1 MAKKARKKAV
11 GPTRKARGKTRGKT
25 RDKTGGKTD
34 GADRIITAA
43 LALAAGRGWRR
54 VRLVDIADEAG
65 VTLAELRDAFS
76 TKAAIIN
83 GFVRR
88 TDERVLAAG
97 PAEGS
102 SARDRLFDV
111 LMRRFDV
118 LQPDKEAVA
127 MIVRDAFCNPLAF
140 PLAALCHG
148 PQLLASMAWML
159 EAAELSSAGPAGM
172 LRAKGLT
179 LVYLAALRTWL
190 RDDGADLAKTMAVL
204 DRGLRQA
211 ETVASVLCPGK
222 QAGTSEKSKA

>member
-11 GPTRKARGKTRGKT
+11 GPTSKARGRTRGKR
-25 RDKTGGKTD
+25 RDKTRGKTD

-76 TKAAIIN
+76 SKAAIVN

-97 PAEGS
+97 PVEGS

-111 LMRRFDV
+111 LMLRFDV
-118 LQPDKEAVA
+118 LQPDKKAVA
-127 MIVRDAFCNPLAF
+127 MIVRDALCN
-140 PLAALCHG
+140 PLAALCYR

-159 EAAELSSAGPAGM
+159 EAAGLSSAGPAGM
-172 LRAKGLT
+172 LRANGLS
-179 LVYLAALRTWL
+179 LVYLAALRAWL
-190 RDDGADLAKTMAVL
+190 GDDSADKAKTMSVL

-222 QAGTSEKSKA
+222 QAGTPKKAKA

>member
-1 MAKKARKKAV
+1 MAKKTRKKTV
-11 GPTRKARGKTRGKT
+11 GPTSKARGKTRGKPNVP
-25 RDKTGGKTD
+25 
-34 GADRIITAA
+34 DRIIDAA

-54 VRLVDIADEAG
+54 ARLSDIAVEAG
-65 VTLAELRDAFS
+65 VTLAELRGVFS
-76 TKAAIIN
+76 SKAAIVN

-118 LQPDKEAVA
+118 LQPDKKAVA
-127 MIVRDAFCNPLAF
+127 AIVRDALCN

-148 PQLLASMAWML
+148 PGLLASMAWML
-159 EAAELSSAGPAGM
+159 EAAGLSSAGPAGM
-172 LRAKGLT
+172 LRAKGLS
-179 LVYLAALRTWL
+179 LVYLAALRAWL
-190 RDDGADLAKTMAVL
+190 GDGGADLAKTMAVL

-211 ETVASVLCPGK
+211 ETVVSVLCPGK
-222 QAGTSEKSKA
+222 QAKKAEA

>member
-11 GPTRKARGKTRGKT
+11 RPTRKTRGKT
-25 RDKTGGKTD
+25 RSKTRRKTD
-34 GADRIITAA
+34 VADRIITAA

-54 VRLVDIADEAG
+54 VRLADIADEAG
-65 VTLAELRDAFS
+65 VTLAELRGAFS
-76 TKAAIIN
+76 SKAAIVN
-83 GFVRR
+83 GFIRR

-127 MIVRDAFCNPLAF
+127 MIVRDALCN

-148 PQLLASMAWML
+148 PQLLVSMAWML
-159 EAAELSSAGPAGM
+159 EAAGLSAAGPAGM
-172 LRAKGLT
+172 LRAKGLA
-179 LVYLAALRTWL
+179 LVYLAALRAWL
-190 RDDGADLAKTMAVL
+190 GDDSADKARSMAVL

-211 ETVASVLCPGK
+211 ETVVSVLYPGK
-222 QAGTSEKSKA
+222 QAKTSEKAKA